1 MDKQL
6 KVYLN
11 LISKF
16 LEKEECPEIEIDF
29 DSYSLNSRS
38 GSRIYC
44 NGKYITLPID
54 ISKPLEQFMESIG
67 GELDTEIDDSEVY
80 QHQVRIN
87 TKNRTLT
94 VVSYYTIYGAD
105 GPYEEYDEGENAIK
119 SCEQFI
125 KDGYTGVL
133 TFDFHGG
140 GDSGYVEE
148 IGRSN
153 TSDGNV
159 NLNKLADD
167 VCYSLLSYYGGW
179 EINEGSQGQIYFHLD
194 KKMATIELTWN
205 TEEAGEEEQG
215 VWHF

>member
-11 LISKF
+11 LIGKF
-16 LEKEECPEIEIDF
+16 LEKEECPQIDIDF
-29 DSYSLNSRS
+29 DPYSLNSHS
-38 GSRIYC
+38 GYRIYC
-44 NGKYITLPID
+44 NGKSIALPID
-54 ISKPLEQFMESIG
+54 ISKPLEQFMESIS
-67 GELDTEIDDSEVY
+67 GELDTEIGDSEVY
-80 QHQVRIN
+80 QYQVRIN
-87 TKNRTLT
+87 TKDRTLT
-94 VVSYYTIYGAD
+94 VFSLYTVYGED

-119 SCEQFI
+119 ACEQFI

-133 TFDFHGG
+133 TFDFSGG

-167 VCYSLLSYYGGW
+167 VCYSLLSNYGGW
-179 EINEGSQGQIYFHLD
+179 EINEGSQGQIYFDLD
-194 KKMATIELTWN
+194 KKMSTIEFTWN